1 MSFSGNIKRELCKL
15 QIKDKCCALA
25 ELLGIICFGAYIKG
39 ESLIIKVSNSAVV
52 KRIEYLTEFTFG
64 LKAAVEKIEK
74 KRGYTY
80 IVEIASHDNLSIVL
94 ETLCLIKNSRDMKNF
109 VSYDLDESL
118 IENECCKCA
127 VMRGAFIVSGSC
139 TEPDVRYHLELSSGY
154 RKVVKKLV
162 EICEEFELKPKSI
175 LRNGNYIIYIKNS
188 EQICDF
194 LARIGSVKSLLEF
207 HSVKVMKEF
216 SNNMNRAVNCE
227 IANKEKTRNAAD
239 VQIEAILKIDRIL
252 GIDNIDENLRE
263 VAIARCENP
272 DLNLSELGAVLTT
285 PLSKSGVNH
294 RLKKILDMSEKLID
308 EVE

>member
-1 MSFSGNIKRELCKL
+1 MSFSINIKREICKL
-15 QIKDKCCALA
+15 PIKDKCCALA
-25 ELLGIICFGAYIKG
+25 ELLGIICFGASIRG
-39 ESLIIKVSNSAVV
+39 NSLVVKVSNSTVV

-64 LKAAVEKIEK
+64 FKAAVEKIQK

-80 IVEIASHDNLSIVL
+80 IVEIASNENLSIVL
-94 ETLCLIKNSRDMKNF
+94 ETLHLIKNSHDMKDF
-109 VSYDLDESL
+109 VSFDINDEL
-118 IENECCKCA
+118 VENECCMSA
-127 VMRGAFIVSGSC
+127 LLRGAFVISGSC
-139 TEPDVRYHLELSSGY
+139 TKPDTRYHLELSSSH
-154 RKVVKKLV
+154 RKAIKKLST
-162 EICEEFELKPKSI
+162 ICEEFELKPKVI
-175 LRNGNYIIYIKNS
+175 LRNGNYIFYLKNS

-239 VQIEAILKIDRIL
+239 LQIEAILKIDRII

-263 VAIARCENP
+263 VAIVRYENP
-272 DLNLSELGAVLTT
+272 DMNLSELGAILST

-294 RLKKILDMSEKLID
+294 RLRKLSELA
-308 EVE
+308 ERLRVN